1 MSCGSKLKW
10 AASFLWQPF
19 IPMGPNFKGLN
30 WISLISKDGILT
42 HNEWSWGVLSVGDGA
57 LVCVLPDTSCLL
69 LGCQFLTS
77 PIAIP
82 VGHDVTSVSCEPLT
96 KENQYIRDDSQL
108 PLNPIKTS
116 IRVTPFQIIALKFC
130 TCVQPWS
137 GRFGQLHS
145 MKVVLILHLA
155 PVVAA
160 SVTNWTVVAVEL
172 LPVSTYTEKSFQA
185 SKKVQTIRKC
195 RNPLLRC

>member
-1 MSCGSKLKW
+1 METFYPDG
-10 AASFLWQPF
+10 A
-19 IPMGPNFKGLN
+19 NFKGLN

-69 LGCQFLTS
+69 LVCQFLS
-77 PIAIP
+77 SSIAIP

-96 KENQYIRDDSQL
+96 KENQYIRDFSHL
-108 PLNPIKTS
+108 PLNPIKIS
-116 IRVTPFQIIALKFC
+116 LGVTPFQIIALKLC

-172 LPVSTYTEKSFQA
+172 LPVSTYTEKKFSSF
-185 SKKVQTIRKC
+185 KKGPNIKKSAETLC
-195 RNPLLRC
+195 

>member
-1 MSCGSKLKW
+1 METFYPDG
-10 AASFLWQPF
+10 A
-19 IPMGPNFKGLN
+19 NFKGLN

-69 LGCQFLTS
+69 LGCQFLS
-77 PIAIP
+77 SSIAIP

-96 KENQYIRDDSQL
+96 KENQYIRDFSHL
-108 PLNPIKTS
+108 PLNPIKIS
-116 IRVTPFQIIALKFC
+116 LGVTPFQIIALKLC

-172 LPVSTYTEKSFQA
+172 LPVSTYTEKKFSSF
-185 SKKVQTIRKC
+185 KKGPNIKKSAETLC
-195 RNPLLRC
+195 